1 MEWSLE
7 FWGESQGCAAVY
19 ALEAAHAI
27 RNSIPHLK
35 FVSKLSVS
43 TVRAYRTDVAGTLKA
58 PDPCFYLGTTNNP
71 AGPLTV

>member
-35 FVSKLSVS
+35 FISKLSVS
-43 TVRAYRTDVAGTLKA
+43 TVRAYQTDVGRHPKGT
-58 PDPCFYLGTTNNP
+58 PCFYFGTTNNP

>member
-19 ALEAAHAI
+19 AFNAAHAI

-35 FVSKLSVS
+35 FISKLSVS
-43 TVRAYRTDVAGTLKA
+43 TVGACQMDVAGTRNP
-58 PDPCFYLGTTNNP
+58 PDLCFYFGTTNNP